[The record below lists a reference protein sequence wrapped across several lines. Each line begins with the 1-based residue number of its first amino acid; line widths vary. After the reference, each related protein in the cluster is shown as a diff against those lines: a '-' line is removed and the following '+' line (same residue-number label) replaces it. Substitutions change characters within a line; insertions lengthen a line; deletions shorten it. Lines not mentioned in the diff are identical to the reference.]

1 MRKMSYRNLY
11 LYPQNIFLGRT
22 TSYEE
27 ADFALFGVPFDGT
40 CTFLPGARFGPT
52 VIREASCN
60 LESFSL
66 RSFRDAE
73 DAKICDLGDIA
84 VIPGDVNQ
92 TLDRVKKVV
101 EELKQDG
108 KKIIMLGGE
117 HTITLGAIRGFGMD
131 VGIID
136 FDAHMDLR
144 NKYLD
149 QQISHATLMRR
160 MVEEGV
166 EILQIGVRSI
176 CREEYEFISQ
186 KKWNYV
192 TALEVER
199 EGIKKAVDKIKEFQS
214 RKDSIY
220 LTIDVDVIDP
230 SYAPDVGNPEPC
242 GLTPTQV
249 IDILEN
255 CDKVVGFDVV
265 EVTHGGRITALV
277 AAKIILELICTIKFQ

>member
-1 MRKMSYRNLY
+1 MSYKNLY
-11 LYPQNIFLGRT
+11 LYPQNIFLGQT

-73 DAKICDLGDIA
+73 DVKICDLGDVA
-84 VIPGDVNQ
+84 VVPGDVNQ
-92 TLDRVKKVV
+92 TLDRVEKVV
-101 EELKQDG
+101 RELKQDG
-108 KKIIMLGGE
+108 KKGIILGGE
-117 HTITLGAIRGFGMD
+117 HTITLGAIRGFGRD
-131 VGIID
+131 VGVID

-144 NKYLD
+144 SEYLD
-149 QQISHATLMRR
+149 QKISHATLMRR
-160 MVEEGV
+160 AVEEGV

-176 CREEYEFISQ
+176 CKEEYEFISQ
-186 KKWNYV
+186 KNCNYV

-214 RKDSIY
+214 RKDRIY
-220 LTIDVDVIDP
+220 LTIDMDVIDP
-230 SYAPDVGNPEPC
+230 AYAPDVGNPEPC
-242 GLTPTQV
+242 GLTPTQL

-265 EVTHGGRITALV
+265 EVTHGGRITASV
-277 AAKIILELICTIKFQ
+277 AAKIILELLCTIKVR